1 MVHAYMTCK
10 YVFNIN
16 PGEVL
21 WNTGDCGWATG
32 HTCLC
37 YGPQLNGATA
47 LIYEGIPSYPDHGR
61 VWQVSFRYFKF
72 TFHTCLVL
80 ELFLCNFSGVFCRG
94 VIENTGNFSILMYF

>member
-10 YVFNIN
+10 YVFNLN
-16 PGEVL
+16 VGDVV

-47 LIYEGIPSYPDHGR
+47 VIYEGIPSYPDHSHMWR
-61 VWQVSFRYFKF
+61 VCFFMIHLFICHLHCF
-72 TFHTCLVL
+72 T
-80 ELFLCNFSGVFCRG
+80 
-94 VIENTGNFSILMYF
+94 I